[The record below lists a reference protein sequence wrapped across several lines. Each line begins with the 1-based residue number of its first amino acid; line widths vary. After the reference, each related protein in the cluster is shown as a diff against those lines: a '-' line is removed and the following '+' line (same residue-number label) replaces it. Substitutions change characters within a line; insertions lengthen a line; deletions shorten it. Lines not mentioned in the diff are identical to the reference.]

1 MARIS
6 FCTFGCK
13 VNQYESERAAE
24 QARLAGHQVVP
35 WGEPADVQIVHTC
48 SITANAVRDGR
59 AALRGALK
67 RRLAGGRVVATGC
80 AARTD
85 AASLLPSPDV
95 TVIDDLMDAV
105 SGCADAASGPAAE
118 PREGC
123 VSCPS
128 QRQGRTRALVK
139 IQDGCRFRCAF
150 CIVPQ
155 ARPVESS
162 RPVRDVVEE
171 VRRYVALGH
180 REVVL
185 TGVRI
190 TGYRPVD
197 AGRNGLEELIRR
209 LGELP
214 GLSRVRLTSLY
225 PSEVREGL
233 LRAMAESPNSCP
245 HLHLA
250 LQSGDD
256 GVLRRMRRAY
266 TAARFL
272 EVVEMARSILPGV
285 AVTTDVIAGFPGE
298 SEEAF
303 ENTAAVMR
311 RAAFSRAHVF
321 TFSPRPGTAAA
332 AMDGQVPRAVA
343 RDRTRRLIGISAET
357 GRAFR
362 QGLVGTVQRVIAEQP
377 QTPGVMTGLTDSY
390 VEVEF
395 AAPEVLP
402 GQEVDVL
409 VTGVTEAGLTG
420 ELAGVRQA

>member
-1 MARIS
+1 MARVS

-13 VNQYESERAAE
+13 VNQYETERAAE
-24 QARLAGHQVVP
+24 QARLAGHEVVP

-59 AALRGALK
+59 AALRGAL
-67 RRLAGGRVVATGC
+67 RRRPGGGRVVATGC

-85 AASLLPSPDV
+85 ASSLLPSPDV
-95 TVIDDLMDAV
+95 DVLEDLSDAV
-105 SGCADAASGPAAE
+105 AGCADAAVPPGAVA
-118 PREGC
+118 RDGCEG
-123 VSCPS
+123 CPS
-128 QRQGRTRALVK
+128 QRQARTRALVK

-162 RPVRDVVEE
+162 RAVDEVVEE
-171 VRRYVALGH
+171 VRRYVSLGH

-190 TGYRPVD
+190 TGYRPPGVQR
-197 AGRNGLEELIRR
+197 GGLEELIRR
-209 LGELP
+209 LGEVP

-233 LRAMAESPNSCP
+233 LRAMAESPNACP

-272 EVVEMARSILPGV
+272 EVVEQARAILPGV
-285 AVTTDVIAGFPGE
+285 AVTTDIIAGFPGE
-298 SEEAF
+298 TEEAF
-303 ENTAAVMR
+303 RNTERVMR
-311 RAAFSRAHVF
+311 LAAFSRAHVF

-332 AMDGQVPRAVA
+332 AMDGQVPRSVA
-343 RDRTRRLIGISAET
+343 RERTRRLIAVAEET

-362 QGLVGTVQRVIAEQP
+362 EAMVGSVQRVIAERP
-377 QTPGVMTGLTDSY
+377 KAPGVMTGLTDTY

-395 AAPEVLP
+395 PAAAVLP
-402 GQEVDVL
+402 GQEVRVAVTAVDGDVL
-409 VTGVTEAGLTG
+409 RG
-420 ELAGVRQA
+420 ELAAGYAA

>member
-1 MARIS
+1 MAKIS

-13 VNQYESERAAE
+13 VNQYETERAAE

-67 RRLAGGRVVATGC
+67 RRRDGGLVLATGC

-85 AASLLPSPDV
+85 ASSLVPSPDV
-95 TVIDDLMDAV
+95 TVIEDLMEAV
-105 SGCADAASGPAAE
+105 SGCGDAAVPPVEESRGD
-118 PREGC
+118 C
-123 VSCPS
+123 LSCPS
-128 QRQGRTRALVK
+128 QRQARTRALVK

-171 VRRYVALGH
+171 VRAYVALGH

-190 TGYRPVD
+190 TGYRPEN
-197 AGRNGLEELIRR
+197 AGRSGLEELIRR
-209 LGELP
+209 LGEVP
-214 GLSRVRLTSLY
+214 GLARVRLTSLY

-233 LRAMAESPNSCP
+233 LRAMAESPNACP

-256 GVLRRMRRAY
+256 GILRRMRRAY
-266 TAARFL
+266 TSARFL
-272 EVVEMARSILPGV
+272 EVVEQARAILPGV
-285 AVTTDVIAGFPGE
+285 AITTDVIAGFPGE
-298 SEEAF
+298 TEEAF

-332 AMDGQVPRAVA
+332 VMDGQVPRHVA
-343 RDRTRRLIGISAET
+343 RERTRRLIQIAAET
-357 GRAFR
+357 GRAYR
-362 QGLVGTVQRVIAEQP
+362 QGLVGSIQRVIVEQ
-377 QTPGVMTGLTDSY
+377 QRAPGILTGLTDSY

-395 AAPEVLP
+395 PAQDVLP
-402 GQEVDVL
+402 GQEVKVS
-409 VTGVTEAGLTG
+409 VTGVTEDGLTG
-420 ELAGVRQA
+420 VLAVANAA